1 MLLKEEIREQVM
13 ACYTMRA
20 IYDHHEQ
27 ALGISYRQ
35 FTRYVGKYFKEVGHE
50 AARQRATLVP
60 QSLPAPLVRTPVPNP
75 AQEPR
80 RAPAERRK
88 GFFVDP
94 MAMRS
99 KNLV

>member
-20 IYDHHEQ
+20 IYDRHEQ

-35 FTRYVGKYFKEVGHE
+35 FTRYVGKYFREVGHE

-60 QSLPAPLVRTPVPNP
+60 QSLPAPLARTPAPP
-75 AQEPR
+75 LAQEPK

>member
-1 MLLKEEIREQVM
+1 MLLKREISEQIM
-13 ACYTMRA
+13 ACSTMRA
-20 IYDHHEQ
+20 IYNRHEQ

-35 FTRYVGKYFKEVGHE
+35 FTRYVREHFKEDRHE

-60 QSLPAPLVRTPVPNP
+60 QSLPAPLARTPAPP
-75 AQEPR
+75 LAQEPK